1 MITRLL
7 VALNVIGYLWEIRV
21 GGPGM
26 LSGFGDSGS
35 GMERV
40 LNTGA
45 LIPAAVL
52 QDGQWW
58 RILTGAFLHGGL
70 IHIGVNMVSL
80 WFLGRFI
87 EFALGPWRMLLVYA
101 VSLVASGLGVVY
113 FSSNPMIPV
122 VGASGAIFGLFGALF
137 AIGFKLG
144 KPGMD
149 LVRAN
154 VGILVLNLIITFTV
168 PQIAWQAHVAG
179 LLAGFALTY
188 AIYFPPRR
196 VTPVV
201 VDANTG
207 RELETEYESPGDP
220 HHRLQ

>member
-1 MITRLL
+1 VITRFLII
-7 VALNVIGYLWEIRV
+7 LNVIGFLLELRV
-21 GGPGM
+21 AGPG
-26 LSGFGDSGS
+26 L
-35 GMERV
+35 
-40 LNTGA
+40 LTGAPTEAMGRLLVDAA
-45 LIPAAVL
+45 LIPLAVTNY
-52 QDGQWW
+52 GQWW
-58 RILTGAFLHGGL
+58 RIITGGFMHGNL
-70 IHIGVNMVSL
+70 LHIGVNMLSL

-87 EFALGPWRMLLVYA
+87 EYALGSWRMLVVYF
-101 VSLVASGLGVVY
+101 VSLIASGLGVVY
-113 FSSNPMIPV
+113 FATDPSIPT

-168 PQIAWQAHVAG
+168 RGISWQAHVAG

-188 AIYFPPRR
+188 AIYYPPRR
-196 VTPVV
+196 VVPVV

-207 RELETEYESPGDP
+207 HELETEYESPADTQN
-220 HHRLQ
+220 RL

>member
-1 MITRLL
+1 MITRFLIL
-7 VALNVIGYLWEIRV
+7 LNVIGYLWEISV
-21 GGPGM
+21 GGPEM
-26 LSGFGDSGS
+26 LSGFGGS
-35 GMERV
+35 GNGMVRV
-40 LNTGA
+40 LGDGA

-70 IHIGVNMVSL
+70 IHIGVNMMSL
-80 WFLGRFI
+80 FFLGRFI
-87 EFALGPWRMLLVYA
+87 EFALGSWRMLVVYM
-101 VSLVASGLGVVY
+101 VSLVASGLGVI
-113 FSSNPMIPV
+113 FFSNPDIPT

-144 KPGMD
+144 KPGME

-154 VGILVLNLIITFTV
+154 IGILALNLIITFTV
-168 PQIAWQAHVAG
+168 PQISWQAHVAG

-196 VTPVV
+196 VAPVV
-201 VDANTG
+201 VDARTG
-207 RELETEYESPGDP
+207 RELETEYESPVDP
-220 HHRLQ
+220 HRA

>member
-1 MITRLL
+1 VITRFLI
-7 VALNVIGYLWEIRV
+7 ALNVLGYVWEISV
-21 GGPGM
+21 GGSGM
-26 LSGFGDSGS
+26 LSPLGGSDS

-40 LNTGA
+40 LADGA
-45 LIPAAVL
+45 LVPALVL
-52 QDGQWW
+52 QNGQWW

-70 IHIGVNMVSL
+70 IHIGVNMMSL

-87 EFALGPWRMLLVYA
+87 EFALGSWRMFVVYM
-101 VSLVASGLGVVY
+101 VSLVVSGLGVVY
-113 FSSNPMIPV
+113 FSDPTVPT

-144 KPGMD
+144 KPGME

-168 PQIAWQAHVAG
+168 PQISWQAHVAG

-188 AIYFPPRR
+188 VLYFPPRR
-196 VTPVV
+196 VAPVV
-201 VDANTG
+201 VDARSG
-207 RELETEYESPGDP
+207 RELETEYESPIDP
-220 HHRLQ
+220 QHRAP